1 MTQKEISGQSRSRRK
16 KDRQTGTPGR
26 NGVKQAHRRT
36 GRREG
41 GRQTGRVVGRKT
53 GRAGQTGISHR
64 GVTIVEDPVSRV
76 VRVFG
81 CNFYNQWQ

>member
-41 GRQTGRVVGRKT
+41 GRQTGRVVKQEDRQ
-53 GRAGQTGISHR
+53 GRADGISHR
-64 GVTIVEDPVSRV
+64 GVTIVEDPLSKSSKGIRL
-76 VRVFG
+76 
-81 CNFYNQWQ
+81 